1 MAEYTSH
8 VPGTFSWAELATID
22 QKAGVAFYRALLGWD
37 VKDQPIG
44 PTEVYSLFTLRG
56 QEVGA
61 AYTMQ
66 PDERQLGIP
75 PHWNLYVTVASVDEA
90 AKRAEGLGAKVLVPP
105 FDVMD
110 AGRMAVVQDPTGA
123 VFQLWQ
129 AARSIGAKILNEPGA
144 LCWSELTTRDTKAA
158 ESFYTALFGW
168 KAKHSAPGAPMAYTE
183 FSVQDQPS
191 IGMMA
196 MPAQMPASVPSY
208 WMPYFQVADCDATA
222 ARAGELGAKVMVGPQ
237 DIPSTGRFAIVAG
250 SAGCGLRGIQVRRGV
265 VAGRLRRYAFGNAG
279 SSRPG
284 ERPGGEA
291 HLRQCAAEPATSSS
305 LVP

>member
-1 MAEYTSH
+1 MSGGF
-8 VPGTFSWAELATID
+8 PLAELHIACSRNVVV
-22 QKAGVAFYRALLGWD
+22 GRALDHRSEGGRRLLPRTSRLGRQEPAHRAD
-37 VKDQPIG
+37 RG
-44 PTEVYSLFTLRG
+44 LSLFTLRG

-196 MPAQMPASVPSY
+196 MPTQMPASVPRTGCPTSR
-208 WMPYFQVADCDATA
+208 WPIATPRPPGPA
-222 ARAGELGAKVMVGPQ
+222 SSAR
-237 DIPSTGRFAIVAG
+237 
-250 SAGCGLRGIQVRRGV
+250 
-265 VAGRLRRYAFGNAG
+265 N
-279 SSRPG
+279 
-284 ERPGGEA
+284 
-291 HLRQCAAEPATSSS
+291 
-305 LVP
+305 